1 MKKTFQTITSDNT
14 GAFFRECDAVISFL
28 TGLRLTYA
36 DAHGGL
42 FSSIDR
48 NVPLCCIRGF
58 RCVDGYAGQNAGNIS
73 G

>member
-1 MKKTFQTITSDNT
+1 MQYFLSNRA
-14 GAFFRECDAVISFL
+14 AFDD
-28 TGLRLTYA
+28 A